1 MGQHSPKMG
10 QHSPKMGPNCPQ
22 ANIAPRWAH
31 IAPSRSPLSPQH
43 GPWPAVA
50 RKRLNPARGPRGP
63 VAVAL
68 PKAFSPLCRRPQ
80 KPPRFTVFFAVP
92 IFLDLVA
99 QDGSAWANIDRKTGQ
114 HSHKMGQHSPK
125 MGPNCPQANIA
136 PRWAHIAP
144 SRSPLS
150 PQHGPWPAVAR
161 KRLNPARGPQGGRP
175 CRRPPPQPR
184 TIKIRPGI
192 AARHL
197 SEGERG
203 CRPCRRPPPPP
214 RVVKKSLKIPAFYGV
229 FCCSHFL
236 DLVA

>member
-1 MGQHSPKMG
+1 MP
-10 QHSPKMGPNCPQ
+10 PN
-22 ANIAPRWAH
+22 
-31 IAPSRSPLSPQH
+31 SKT
-43 GPWPAVA
+43 PA
-50 RKRLNPARGPRGP
+50 
-63 VAVAL
+63 
-68 PKAFSPLCRRPQ
+68 FYS
-80 KPPRFTVFFAVP
+80 VFCCSH
-92 IFLDLVA
+92 FLDLVA

-114 HSHKMGQHSPK
+114 HSPKMGQHSPK

-192 AARHL
+192 AVQHL

-203 CRPCRRPPPPP
+203 CRPCRRPPPHH
-214 RVVKKSLKIPAFYGV
+214 VLSKSPLKFRRFTV
-229 FCCSHFL
+229 FFAVPIFWILWLKMGQHGPT
-236 DLVA
+236 